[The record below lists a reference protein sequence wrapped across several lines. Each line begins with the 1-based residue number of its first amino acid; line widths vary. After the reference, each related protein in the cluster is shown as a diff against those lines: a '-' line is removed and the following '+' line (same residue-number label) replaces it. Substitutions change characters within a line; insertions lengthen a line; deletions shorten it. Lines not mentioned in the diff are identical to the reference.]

1 MAVTAGTGIARRRAS
16 IRRGVIAT
24 LVIACLAIFTGY
36 FRESTG
42 GPLHGAQSA
51 AAGVVAPVQEVA
63 TRAIAPFRDA
73 FGWANSLKDAR
84 DRAAMLQTEND
95 ELRGLAGDS
104 AVRDQRLEELEAL
117 VGVESLVDVARGLG
131 GYRAV
136 TGLVQGRS
144 ITDWY
149 RSVRVTVGSS
159 DGVVR
164 NSPVVAGI
172 YRGAPLVGIVTGVT
186 ADTADVAFITDG
198 RTAVGATIP
207 EAGAY
212 PGLVQSTSPGQL
224 QLTGVPREAAVEV
237 GQVVVTASFMV
248 RGLPSL
254 YPPGIPIGRVSS
266 RGSQEVDVQQTI
278 QVRPI
283 DPRTLSYLT
292 ILTPQSREA
301 RLRAGGG

>member
-1 MAVTAGTGIARRRAS
+1 MAVAAGTGIARRRAS
-16 IRRGVIAT
+16 IRRGVIAA

-36 FRESTG
+36 FRESTS

-51 AAGVVAPVQEVA
+51 AASVVAPVQEVA

-84 DRAAMLQTEND
+84 DRAAMLQTEVG
-95 ELRGLAGDS
+95 ELRGVAADN
-104 AVRDQRLEELEAL
+104 AVRDQRLAELEAL
-117 VGVESLVDVARGLG
+117 VGVEPLVDVPKGLG
-131 GYRAV
+131 GYKAV

-149 RSVRVTVGSS
+149 RNVRVTVGSS
-159 DGVVR
+159 AGVVR

-172 YRGAPLVGIVTGVT
+172 YRGAPLVGIVTAVT
-186 ADTADVAFITDG
+186 DNTADVAFITDG

-224 QLTGVPREAAVEV
+224 QLTGVPREAPVKV

-248 RGLPSL
+248 RGLRSL
-254 YPPGIPIGRVSS
+254 YPRGIPIGRVSS
-266 RGSQEVDVQQTI
+266 QGSQEVDVQQTI
-278 QVRPI
+278 QVTPL
-283 DPRTLSYLT
+283 DPRKLSYLT
-292 ILTPQSREA
+292 VLTPQSPDAKR
-301 RLRAGGG
+301 RAGGG